1 MIKLLPFL
9 RLPVLTFFVI
19 VMCTCCISF
28 SARAFQAD
36 TSAYQTQRLKVN
48 SLLTDRSNKFGQYD
62 QSLDQRTGIF
72 GFQTKQDIKNSNEIL
87 RQIVLND
94 NNIFKELKI
103 LMNYK
108 DQEVQQAQRS
118 ANSTNTR
125 IQSYML
131 SIKKLQDQNELLKK
145 EAENGRAGKTLSI
158 SIAILSLIAL
168 LGAVYFFRN
177 KLRAAQQS

>member
-9 RLPVLTFFVI
+9 RLPVLTFLAMFT
-19 VMCTCCISF
+19 CTCGISF

-48 SLLTDRSNKFGQYD
+48 SLLAERSNKFGQYD

-87 RQIVLND
+87 REIVLND

-108 DQEVQQAQRS
+108 DQEVQQAQRDARS
-118 ANSTNTR
+118 INSR

-145 EAENGRAGKTLSI
+145 EAETGKGGQLLSV

-168 LGAVYFFRN
+168 VWTIYFFKKKSRVA
-177 KLRAAQQS
+177 RP